1 MYLNFYQL
9 RKKPFSLAPD
19 PEFLY
24 LSQQHKDALGA
35 IIYGIKEREG
45 FVTVVGEVGTGKT
58 TVIRSYLNS
67 AYRKQI
73 LPVFI
78 FNSKITFHELMQA
91 FLSEIGIA
99 SEEILRA
106 RTVNDMVKLAYQA
119 MLEKTSHGKNIVLII
134 DEAQNMPIETL
145 GNLCI
150 LSNFETAKAK
160 LIQIVLVG
168 QPELQKKLDLYELR
182 QLRQRVAYRA
192 QITPLAA
199 KEAVGYL
206 HHRLSLSSKEQKP
219 VFTTRAINRILKH
232 SKGVPRV
239 INILCENSLVAGY
252 GLQKKPVSLKVVKQ
266 VIAEYE
272 GRRFSGPLQLKNVA
286 GSMLILLLAILMVIS
301 YLPSFQVPE
310 ESMGGQVHFKPP
322 SSPPLQPVRSN
333 DKALSSDKK
342 AVKQIEAN
350 IVRNAQTTTAPD
362 DSESTSS
369 PTETSQPQLRE
380 QITLT
385 HLPEVLREPI
395 ETSIEGGMEGEK
407 NLQEM
412 ADSIIALLEHYMSPP
427 KQSPHVKIVKRG
439 DTVSKLCLETYGF
452 YSTRALEWIKSNN
465 PHISNM
471 NNIKIDEVIFFP
483 EMETPNLQHLPNNVN
498 DRSSTRKEEV
508 VSK

>member
-99 SEEILRA
+99 PEEILRA
-106 RTVNDMVKLAYQA
+106 RTVNDMVNDMVKLAYQA
-119 MLEKTSHGKNIVLII
+119 MLEKSSHGKNIVLII

-150 LSNFETAKAK
+150 LSNFETTKAK

-206 HHRLSLSSKEQKP
+206 HHRLSLSSKEKKP

-286 GSMLILLLAILMVIS
+286 GSMLILLLAIL
-301 YLPSFQVPE
+301 
-310 ESMGGQVHFKPP
+310 KP
-322 SSPPLQPVRSN
+322 
-333 DKALSSDKK
+333 
-342 AVKQIEAN
+342 VK
-350 IVRNAQTTTAPD
+350 
-362 DSESTSS
+362 
-369 PTETSQPQLRE
+369 
-380 QITLT
+380 
-385 HLPEVLREPI
+385 
-395 ETSIEGGMEGEK
+395 SI
-407 NLQEM
+407 
-412 ADSIIALLEHYMSPP
+412 
-427 KQSPHVKIVKRG
+427 
-439 DTVSKLCLETYGF
+439 
-452 YSTRALEWIKSNN
+452 
-465 PHISNM
+465 
-471 NNIKIDEVIFFP
+471 
-483 EMETPNLQHLPNNVN
+483 
-498 DRSSTRKEEV
+498 
-508 VSK
+508 